1 MGDQRVDQA
10 APSLSNVVPRS
21 YVTTSAIV
29 AGGQAQTVVANG
41 PTYRVVGLR
50 LEMKL

>member
-1 MGDQRVDQA
+1 MATV
-10 APSLSNVVPRS
+10 N
-21 YVTTSAIV
+21 

-50 LEMKL
+50 LEMKV